1 MSIATNPVSLGNIL
15 NKILLGQLGS
25 ALNQMQLG
33 VMLRQQMPITLRRCS
48 PATAVTNP
56 YLKAGQ
62 SVAETITGSSPAASP
77 GANLLGQLPDDAKCN
92 TILRATSIA
101 GTGGLGSLIP
111 DTQALN
117 DTNFATGGSGPA
129 TTLHIGVS
137 PSGDIVT
144 KASDAWTSLDVVYIP
159 EKCDVVEYPAL
170 SVVAATGICA
180 LPVTAT
186 TQGVVLLMEAQAL
199 AGTVN
204 GTNIIITPGAI
215 STTTKQCN
223 LNTAK
228 TQVQFVV
235 ADAVTS
241 ARVKVGLV
249 SAVNQNQLLEA
260 ASIFI

>member
-77 GANLLGQLPDDAKCN
+77 GANLLGQLPDDAKASV
-92 TILRATSIA
+92 ILRATAIA
-101 GTGGLGSLIP
+101 GTSASLGTLTINAQSAN
-111 DTQALN
+111 DTQ
-117 DTNFATGGSGPA
+117 FATAGGGPTA
-129 TTLHIGVS
+129 GLIGIS
-137 PSGDIVT
+137 PTGDIVANAT
-144 KASDAWTSLDVVYIP
+144 DAWTSLDVVYIP